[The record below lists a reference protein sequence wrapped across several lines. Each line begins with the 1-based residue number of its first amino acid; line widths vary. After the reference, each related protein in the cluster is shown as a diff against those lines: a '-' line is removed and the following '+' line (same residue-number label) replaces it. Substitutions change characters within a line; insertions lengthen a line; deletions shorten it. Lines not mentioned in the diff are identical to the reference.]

1 MQLSSGEVGGT
12 YRVISLRGNPAI
24 KRRLMD
30 MGIIPGTVVKIT
42 GRAPLGDP
50 IEISSR
56 GFDLTLRLKEAESIE
71 VEKIE

>member
-12 YRVISLRGNPAI
+12 YKVVSLKGDPAI
-24 KRRLMD
+24 RRRLMD

-42 GRAPLGDP
+42 GKAPLGDP

-56 GFDLTLRLKEAESIE
+56 GFNLTLRLKEAENIE
-71 VEKIE
+71 VERIG